1 MLMLRLAKIL
11 VDSSN
16 WL

>member
-1 MLMLRLAKIL
+1 MLKL

-16 WL
+16 